1 MVTQI
6 LQSNFNVLQI
16 PQNTAARS
24 MQLASESHVK
34 MQMFAF
40 STRTEK
46 YQAFLKEK
54 QNSMFYFPYVLYKKC
69 IYKKMNINSF
79 RSNCFI
85 KETWVCFGKDAY
97 DLWFIL

>member
-6 LQSNFNVLQI
+6 FQSNVNI
-16 PQNTAARS
+16 PYIHQSTAARS

-46 YQAFLKEK
+46 Y
-54 QNSMFYFPYVLYKKC
+54 
-69 IYKKMNINSF
+69 
-79 RSNCFI
+79 
-85 KETWVCFGKDAY
+85 
-97 DLWFIL
+97 

>member
-1 MVTQI
+1 
-6 LQSNFNVLQI
+6 
-16 PQNTAARS
+16 
-24 MQLASESHVK
+24 
-34 MQMFAF
+34 MFAF

-54 QNSMFYFPYVLYKKC
+54 QNSMFYFPYVFYKKC

-85 KETWVCFGKDAY
+85 KET
-97 DLWFIL
+97 

>member
-1 MVTQI
+1 
-6 LQSNFNVLQI
+6 
-16 PQNTAARS
+16 

-54 QNSMFYFPYVLYKKC
+54 QNSMFYLPYVFYKKC
-69 IYKKMNINSF
+69 IYKKNEYKF
-79 RSNCFI
+79 F
-85 KETWVCFGKDAY
+85 
-97 DLWFIL
+97 